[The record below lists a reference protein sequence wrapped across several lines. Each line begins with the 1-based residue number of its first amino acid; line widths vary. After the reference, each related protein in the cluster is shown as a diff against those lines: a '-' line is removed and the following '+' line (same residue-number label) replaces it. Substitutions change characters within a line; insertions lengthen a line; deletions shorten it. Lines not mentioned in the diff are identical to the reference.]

1 MRRLWTVVLGA
12 SLIASGCI
20 PGKEASSDQKVPAS
34 VRTAESGEKPLP
46 LMKLNEKWSTLEV
59 ISSSKPPFTIPAYEA
74 KVKPYTIAPDFSN
87 IENIHQFSGFTDQQQ
102 EMLRKNGF
110 VVLPSRDTKMFYVYD
125 ANEYGGIPNFIT
137 ADSVLHTYHQ
147 FYDKSLMSVESGY
160 LSKDLDRLTERM
172 LDSSVA
178 MLQALKEDE
187 LIKLQKKNIA
197 YFLVARML
205 MNPSA
210 PIPDGIDK
218 EIAELAGKEIT
229 LIQKAESFSPSPLFQ
244 TDLDYSQFTV
254 RGHYTKSEELGRFFK
269 TMMWLGTAPL
279 PFFTDSGEF
288 LYDNTLQAL
297 LMSMTTFLESEEPGS
312 AELWS
317 NLYVPTSQY
326 VGVSDDIH
334 VFTMNGLRVSV
345 FGKDTNPNAFNDKA
359 YVEKLREAVKA
370 LPEPKI
376 QGKLTTVTTPVG
388 KQFRYMGQRYVMDSF
403 IMQSLMEPIL
413 RPVPSGLDVMGV
425 LGSKTAEDLLLH
437 TYKPQERW
445 PDYEKNFRLLKDKV
459 SGYPEDIWGN
469 NLYNGWLWSIQ
480 DTLTEYDAKSGMP
493 FFMTTE
499 AWKRKSLNTGLG
511 SYTELKH
518 DTVLY
523 GKQPVA
529 EMGGP
534 MEVAKQ
540 HYVEPNIPLYSKL
553 LYLTDYTISVLK
565 ERGMASEALLTGAD
579 EYRDLL
585 ELLITCSIKELRNES
600 LTAEENERL
609 LWYGGTLEHISN
621 SYLTGMAQ
629 DESALELSD
638 MLVSDVAT
646 IAPNQAS
653 PGGNLSLGTGY
664 FDHIYV
670 VVPFNGKLSLARGSV
685 YSYYEFVS
693 DKRLTD
699 EEWWELNGLQKVQQ
713 EYGTFLESTAP
724 SKALP
729 KQPSWVETFKSN
741 INKVE
746 TKPLEVDWDQLNE

>member
-1 MRRLWTVVLGA
+1 MRRLWTAVLGI

-20 PGKEASSDQKVPAS
+20 PSKEASRENAALVKEEGSSQQ
-34 VRTAESGEKPLP
+34 LP
-46 LMKLNEKWSTLEV
+46 PMKMNQKWSSLET
-59 ISSSKPPFTIPAYEA
+59 IDSKKTPFTIPAYEA
-74 KVKPYTIAPDFSN
+74 KVKPYSIAQNLSN
-87 IENIHQFSGFTDQQQ
+87 IENIHQFSGFTNAQQ
-102 EMLRKNGF
+102 EMLAKNGF

-160 LSKDLDRLTERM
+160 LSKDLDQLTERM
-172 LDSSVA
+172 LDSSLV
-178 MLQALKEDE
+178 MLQALKDEE

-197 YFLVARML
+197 YFLVARLL
-205 MNPSA
+205 MNPA
-210 PIPDGIDK
+210 ARIPDGIDK
-218 EIAELAGKEIT
+218 EVAELAGKEIA
-229 LIQKAESFSPSPLFQ
+229 LIEKAESFSPSPLFQ

-254 RGHYTKSEELGRFFK
+254 RGHYTKSNELGRYFK
-269 TMMWLGTAPL
+269 TMMWFGTAPL
-279 PFFTDSGEF
+279 PFFADNGEF
-288 LYDNTLQAL
+288 LYDNALQAL
-297 LMSMTTFLESEEPGS
+297 LMSMTTFLESETPGS

-326 VGVSDDIH
+326 VGLSDDIH
-334 VFTMNGLRVSV
+334 VFTMNSLRVSV
-345 FGKDTNPNAFNDKA
+345 FGKDTNPNVFNDKA

-376 QGKLTTVTTPVG
+376 QGKLTTVSTPVG
-388 KQFRYMGQRYVMDSF
+388 KQFRFMGQRYVMDSF

-425 LGSKTAEDLLLH
+425 MGSKTAENLLLH
-437 TYKPQERW
+437 TYKPQVRW
-445 PDYEKNFRLLKDKV
+445 PDYEKQYKSLQEKV
-459 SGYPEDIWGN
+459 SGYSEEIWGN
-469 NLYNGWLWSIQ
+469 NLYNGWLWSIREA
-480 DTLTEYDAKSGMP
+480 LTEYGSQSGMP
-493 FFMTTE
+493 FFMTTD
-499 AWKRKSLNTGLG
+499 AWKHKSLNTALG

-553 LYLTDYTISVLK
+553 LYLTDYTIAVLK
-565 ERGMASEALLTGAD
+565 ERGMASEAVLTGAN
-579 EYRDLL
+579 EYKALL

-600 LTAEENERL
+600 LTEEENERL

-621 SYLTGMAQ
+621 SFLMGMAQ

-646 IAPNQAS
+646 IAPNPAS

-685 YSYYEFVS
+685 YSYYEFFS

-713 EYGTFLESTAP
+713 EYGTFLESTEP
-724 SKALP
+724 SKKMP
-729 KQPSWVETFKSN
+729 MQPDWVETFKSN